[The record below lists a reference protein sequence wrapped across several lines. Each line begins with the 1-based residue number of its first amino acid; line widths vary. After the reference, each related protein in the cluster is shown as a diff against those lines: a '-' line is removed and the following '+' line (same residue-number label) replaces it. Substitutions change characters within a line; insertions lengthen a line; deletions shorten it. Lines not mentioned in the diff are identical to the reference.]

1 MKSNRQKLTHG
12 AKKYSKKR
20 QEKQEQIESVVFDQ
34 EKRSEFLTGFHK
46 RKMQRHA
53 DKVARAVARDKK
65 IEDEERRSMREAK
78 REQIKE
84 AISKSMHVAELG
96 DHGSGRKM
104 NLKMMNKKRKSPAQ
118 HVDSGSQSE
127 SDIGEHD
134 DSESE
139 SEHDSNTNTES
150 SRILKTNQY
159 KTTVTVIEDFDA
171 AAAID
176 SLSSYTNTSNN
187 NNDDGDELK
196 NNAPDQSTGNKGRDS
211 SMNRNTKQSYSK
223 KRSLNNRNKMQK
235 LLTPKEILYN
245 LSKNL

>member
-46 RKMQRHA
+46 RKKQRHA

-96 DHGSGRKM
+96 DYGSGRKM
-104 NLKMMNKKRKSPAQ
+104 NLKMLNKKRKSPAP
-118 HVDSGSQSE
+118 HDDSGSQSE
-127 SDIGEHD
+127 SDFSEHD
-134 DSESE
+134 GSQSES
-139 SEHDSNTNTES
+139 DSNTNTES

-187 NNDDGDELK
+187 NNDDDELK
-196 NNAPDQSTGNKGRDS
+196 NAAADQSTRNKGRDN
-211 SMNRNTKQSYSK
+211 SMNRNTKLPNSK
-223 KRSLNNRNKMQK
+223 KSSHNNRNKMQK